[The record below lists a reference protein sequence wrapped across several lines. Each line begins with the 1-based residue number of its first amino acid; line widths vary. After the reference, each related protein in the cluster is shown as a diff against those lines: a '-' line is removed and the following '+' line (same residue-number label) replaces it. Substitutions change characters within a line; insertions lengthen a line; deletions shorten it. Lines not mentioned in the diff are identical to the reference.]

1 MNLKDALA
9 RVQPDRTY
17 SLTEIAREGLVPFI
31 KSYHTL
37 YKKVLEDKTLPKTK
51 RLIDATILGEGK
63 GRSIH
68 ISGERLRAYLKAH
81 SAQIA

>member
-1 MNLKDALA
+1 MKIKDALA
-9 RVQPDRTY
+9 RIQPEKTY

-37 YKKVLEDKTLPKTK
+37 YKKVLEDKTLPRTK
-51 RLIDATILGEGK
+51 RLIDATILGEGT

-68 ISGERLRAYLKAH
+68 ISGERLQAYLKAH
-81 SAQIA
+81 AAQIA